1 MECVWNAIDVRS
13 HGTLIRWNDDRGF
26 GFIAPAGGGPEL
38 FVHISAFP
46 RGGARPQ
53 IGELISFETEV
64 GTDGRQRAVRVMR
77 PAKRAEGAHRRTRS
91 KPDNRR
97 EWLSG
102 FLSLLMFGGIGVYL
116 YQRFSGNDTPPSPAP
131 VSLQSSDTTMTMA
144 CDGRTRCPQMRSCE
158 EARFFLANCPGTKMD
173 GDHDGVP
180 CEEQWCN

>member
-1 MECVWNAIDVRS
+1 VWNALDVKS

-53 IGELISFETEV
+53 IGELISFETEA
-64 GTDGRQRAVRVMR
+64 GTDGRQRAVRIMR
-77 PAKRAEGAHRRTRS
+77 PAKRAEGTRRQPRS
-91 KPDNRR
+91 KPVQRH
-97 EWLSG
+97 EWLSRV
-102 FLSLLMFGGIGVYL
+102 LSLLMFGGIGVYL
-116 YQRFSGNDTPPSPAP
+116 YQRFSGHHAPVSPAP
-131 VSLQSSDTTMTMA
+131 VSRQLSDSTPLPSA

-158 EARFFLANCPGTKMD
+158 EAKFFLANCPGTKMD